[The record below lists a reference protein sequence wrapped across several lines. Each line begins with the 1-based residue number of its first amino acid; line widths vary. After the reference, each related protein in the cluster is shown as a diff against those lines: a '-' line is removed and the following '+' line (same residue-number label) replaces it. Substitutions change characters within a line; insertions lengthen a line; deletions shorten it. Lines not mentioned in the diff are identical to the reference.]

1 MVYDFTREN
10 INALLFKIESF
21 WIKSIGSIASISIMD
36 INNLDLDLTLAL
48 DLEKREAHARAMLQK
63 MKQCDKPGTT
73 NSIHVW
79 RWALRGIVIQ

>member
-1 MVYDFTREN
+1 
-10 INALLFKIESF
+10 
-21 WIKSIGSIASISIMD
+21 MD
-36 INNLDLDLTLAL
+36 INNLDLDLDLALTL

-79 RWALRGIVIQ
+79 RWALRGIVIP

>member
-1 MVYDFTREN
+1 
-10 INALLFKIESF
+10 
-21 WIKSIGSIASISIMD
+21 MD
-36 INNLDLDLTLAL
+36 INNLDLDLDLALTL

-79 RWALRGIVIQ
+79 RWALRGIVIPWNMEHETWNMKHENNKKSVSNTHTYTQT